1 MATLQSQINILSA
14 NISKLHK
21 TIPESGQDE
30 INLEYDKTKTT
41 FTKNVEVT
49 EINNLGSKAYDTIIF
64 IGESGNYIM
73 KYGNDAKK
81 KIYKLK
87 DEDQITLGIIL
98 KFSGTCVKIISNPF
112 PTPNGYDNTSTSNYE
127 VKFIEYLIISGNK
140 ITEATTINS
149 IIDIHVDKMPVENLF
164 IYRRHNSTY
173 GNVRIDSKGIYY
185 PDYYVEFKEFNKNA
199 EYAAQEI
206 LITDI
211 KMVSECIDSNV
222 WNDIISVKGNIETDN
237 IITTESKVK
246 LIFKNIS
253 VI

>member
-1 MATLQSQINILSA
+1 MATFQSQINILAA
-14 NISKLHK
+14 NISKLY
-21 TIPESGQDE
+21 ESKDD
-30 INLEYDKTKTT
+30 INLDYDRIKTT
-41 FTKNVEVT
+41 FTKNDEVT

-73 KYGNDAKK
+73 KCGNDAKK

-98 KFSGTCVKIISNPF
+98 KFSGTCDKIISNPF

-127 VKFIEYLIISGNK
+127 ISFIEYLIISGNK
-140 ITEATTINS
+140 ITEATTIDS
-149 IIDIHVDKMPVENLF
+149 IIDIHVDKMPVKNLH
-164 IYRRHNSTY
+164 IYRRYNNTY
-173 GNVRIDSKGIYY
+173 GEVSIDSKGIYY
-185 PDYYVEFKEFNKNA
+185 PDYYVEFKEFSKNA

-211 KMVSECIDSNV
+211 KMVSEY
-222 WNDIISVKGNIETDN
+222 NDYLAYPDIRSVQGNIETDN

-246 LIFKNIS
+246 LIFENIS